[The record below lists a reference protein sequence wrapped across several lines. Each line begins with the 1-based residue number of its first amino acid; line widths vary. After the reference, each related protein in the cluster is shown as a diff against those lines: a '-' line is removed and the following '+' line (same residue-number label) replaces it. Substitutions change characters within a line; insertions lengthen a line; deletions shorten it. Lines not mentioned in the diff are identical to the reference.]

1 MLPPPFDQ
9 INSTQLNPT
18 HLDFTQL
25 NSTQVFLLKDFF
37 SRIPRKSQHHSSKSP
52 QKKNAIPNIITASTM
67 VYNSTLVSKS
77 DVRSPDYN
85 LGKPKM
91 NTPHQGLIIFLVLL
105 GIFIFVV
112 GLIFSGYAGSCRNCC
127 GKRKSAREDNIDA
140 AERGEWEMAETPGQK
155 VRRLGVEKELQ
166 KVFDIDEYLAGET
179 PRDRTLPRPS
189 SEFQEVNLDRRGPSP
204 ALPRDMVAHHGS
216 VQPLHRASTGKEDW
230 PLHQGVRYS
239 RTSRSMTPKERL
251 QERMNGE
258 RVQERMNG
266 DRWA

>member
-1 MLPPPFDQ
+1 
-9 INSTQLNPT
+9 
-18 HLDFTQL
+18 
-25 NSTQVFLLKDFF
+25 
-37 SRIPRKSQHHSSKSP
+37 
-52 QKKNAIPNIITASTM
+52 M

-77 DVRSPDYN
+77 DIRSPDYN

-91 NTPHQGLIIFLVLL
+91 NTPNQGLIIFLVLL

-127 GKRKSAREDNIDA
+127 GKRKSAGEDKIDA
-140 AERGEWEMAETPGQK
+140 AERGEWEALETPGQK

-189 SEFQEVNLDRRGPSP
+189 GEFQEVDLGDRRGPSP

-216 VQPLHRASTGKEDW
+216 VQPLHRAPTGKEDW

-251 QERMNGE
+251 LERMNGE